1 MNILLVAYKDM
12 ILSITQGNWDGR
24 ISVSKP
30 LYLLAILDAIENNA
44 LFMNRIELSN
54 VYIRNKFG
62 EFYKRYYG
70 NENGYM
76 SAFFIRPYYHLSS
89 SEFYHLV
96 WKEEN
101 RPPIKGHT
109 PSAKYFQEHLLY
121 AKLDDELWELLQNA
135 EYREFIRKSIITCF
149 LSKK

>member
-44 LFMNRIELSN
+44 LFINRIELSN

-62 EFYKRYYG
+62 EF
-70 NENGYM
+70 
-76 SAFFIRPYYHLSS
+76 LSGIM
-89 SEFYHLV
+89 V
-96 WKEEN
+96 M
-101 RPPIKGHT
+101 RTGI
-109 PSAKYFQEHLLY
+109 
-121 AKLDDELWELLQNA
+121 
-135 EYREFIRKSIITCF
+135 
-149 LSKK
+149 